1 MLDKCDGNLVYF
13 TAISYIFATWYIL
26 VYFSC
31 FGMLCHEKSGNPV
44 PATDKPKPETKFLR
58 HVSLRSSYAKKAAS
72 VLTQKMRNQPNRDHS
87 FRSEAPLPNSNFE
100 IVPQKRRCQTRPM
113 IFLFTSADFY
123 VESSVTLRVTR
134 LGEFFA
140 NGLLFEL

>member
-1 MLDKCDGNLVYF
+1 M
-13 TAISYIFATWYIL
+13 AIWSILLPFRIFLQRGIFWYISPVL
-26 VYFSC
+26 VC
-31 FGMLCHEKSGNPV
+31 CAMKNLATLCQPQISQSQRRNFCV
-44 PATDKPKPETKFLR
+44 TFRFDPAT
-58 HVSLRSSYAKKAAS
+58 
-72 VLTQKMRNQPNRDHS
+72 QKRPR
-87 FRSEAPLPNSNFE
+87 PNSNFE